1 MAIHTHE
8 QFHTAFVERFNR
20 ADIDGTMVLYEED
33 ASLIPQLGLVMH
45 DRESNRHALQKFL
58 P

>member
-8 QFHTAFVERFNR
+8 QFHTAFVGRFNR
-20 ADIDGTMVLYEED
+20 AGINGIMVLYEED
-33 ASLIPQLGLVMH
+33 ASLVPQLGLVMH
-45 DRESNRHALQKFL
+45 SREANRHALQKFL